1 MYHLLMPIDADEGR
15 VRLQVDTALE
25 LAEEVDELRAD
36 VLYVYEE
43 IETQP
48 DEAGPAYIDAIN
60 ENLENLQGL
69 PDTADIAVT
78 SLREAGVD
86 AAIHDVTGDPPE
98 AILAIAEEY
107 DVDAI
112 LVGARRRSRVG
123 KALFGSVAQAI
134 ILDSDRPVLVAPK

>member
-1 MYHLLMPIDADEGR
+1 MYHVLVAIDGDERR
-15 VRLQVDTALE
+15 VRSQVETALE
-25 LAEEVDELRAD
+25 LADEVDELRAD

-48 DEAGPAYIDAIN
+48 DEAGTAYIDAIN
-60 ENLENLQGL
+60 ENLESLQGL

-86 AAIHDVTGDPPE
+86 AAVHDVTGDPPD
-98 AILAIAEEY
+98 AILAIAAEY

-123 KALFGSVAQAI
+123 KALFGSVAQKV
-134 ILDSDRPVLVAPK
+134 ILEADRPVLVAPK